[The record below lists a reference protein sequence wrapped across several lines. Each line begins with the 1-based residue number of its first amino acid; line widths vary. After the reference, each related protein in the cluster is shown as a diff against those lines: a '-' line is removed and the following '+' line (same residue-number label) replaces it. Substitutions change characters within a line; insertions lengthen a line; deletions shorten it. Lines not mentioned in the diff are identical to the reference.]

1 MSTRKALSKPQ
12 YHAHPF
18 NLITGDFMKRARLCQ
33 LPRLRAHALVIH
45 DLPDEVLIYDCERDQ
60 AHCLNQTA
68 ALVWRACDGRLA
80 PDEIARKLTAEL
92 NGPISEDLVLL
103 ALAQL
108 EKFHLL
114 EPSKSHSPPY
124 PSISRRQMV
133 RTLGVAGGV
142 ALPLI
147 TSIVAPTPAQAA
159 TCIPPN
165 APCSPS
171 VFCCS
176 PLGCNNSAPGGPK
189 CH

>member
-1 MSTRKALSKPQ
+1 M
-12 YHAHPF
+12 
-18 NLITGDFMKRARLCQ
+18 GDFMKRTRLCQ
-33 LPRLRAHALVIH
+33 LPRLRARALVIH
-45 DLPDEVLIYDCERDQ
+45 DLPNEVLVYDCERDQ
-60 AHCLNQTA
+60 AHCLNRTA
-68 ALVWRACDGRLA
+68 ALVWRACDGKLA

-92 NGPISEDLVLL
+92 GGPISEEMVLL

-114 EPSKSHSPPY
+114 ERSEVYWPPY
-124 PSISRRQMV
+124 AAIPRRHMV
-133 RTLGVAGGV
+133 RTLAGAAAV

-147 TSIVAPTPAQAA
+147 TTIVAPTPAQAA

-165 APCSPS
+165 APCNPS